1 LNSGDSLNQV
11 AFFHKLIRR
20 IKKWGSLHGTKWML
34 GRILQKIVG
43 WECLIFFRRDLNRQ
57 PVVTSS
63 KIDVHFYL
71 AAPIELKQFAYAEKI
86 SNQEHLQDLESGAE
100 CVIGKYQ
107 NKIVYSAWINFHRIY
122 EAGLF
127 NWSLTP
133 PQAYLYRV
141 FTGPEYRG
149 FNIATAG
156 YQFIFQ
162 HLQRRHI
169 HQCFVATNF
178 ENYASIRSIEKS
190 GFSRFGKIHFIKFR
204 NHRFTLFE
212 NVNSRLRR

>member
-1 LNSGDSLNQV
+1 MNSGDNLNQV
-11 AFFHKLIRR
+11 AFLRKLIWLM
-20 IKKWGSLHGTKWML
+20 KKWGPLYGTKWML

-43 WECLIFFRRDLNRQ
+43 WECLIFFRRDLNL
-57 PVVTSS
+57 PPDVTSS
-63 KIDVHFYL
+63 KIDVHFFL
-71 AAPIELKQFAYAEKI
+71 TAPAELRQFAHSEKI
-86 SNQEHLQDLESGAE
+86 SNQEHLQDLESGGE

-127 NWSLTP
+127 SWDLKP
-133 PQAYLYRV
+133 QQAYIYRV
-141 FTGPEYRG
+141 FTGPECRG
-149 FNIATAG
+149 LNIATAG

-162 HLQRRHI
+162 HLQPRQI

-178 ENYASIRSIEKS
+178 ENYASIRSIQKS

-212 NVNSRLRR
+212 NVNFRLRR